1 MRSEL
6 NATDRAAALE
16 VPAGERSERRIPDSL
31 ELTDRARLA
40 LRGIA
45 GSIDERLRYHMYFF
59 VHWDCRTPYRI
70 HHGADSTCDPL
81 FAETLAMLRTMSGS
95 EEHLDIET
103 GQWAELLS
111 RIDGDLYWNYSD
123 PLRPW
128 GNSYMYAHFDGER
141 RAEDVANVAG
151 NGMLLRALLT
161 RRELLGDSSLD
172 GYLQRLV
179 RGLRRIAIHQR
190 DYSYYPDGGFGE
202 PFNFPRSGWVSTR
215 EPLAETE
222 GGEGSVTSYQA
233 TPLSG
238 LVRWYQ
244 ASGDTQALDLAG
256 RLARFC
262 MKRRFWGGVAD
273 PHGDFAGLPI
283 QIATSLPDPAC
294 VAGAELGHWFSHGHA
309 RAWTLRALLDYG
321 AATGDERVLEFVR
334 RGYEYTLTMGIPRI
348 GWYNVFPGRLNFTEG
363 CMLGD
368 MVALGIRLSDYGVG
382 DYWDDVDAVVRNH
395 LCEQQVLDAD
405 ALRGVA
411 AASPAE
417 RREQDRTGIPH
428 QYSMEQV
435 IERSLGIFAG
445 ISLPDCIPE
454 GWVWSMQCCTGTA
467 AQGLYYA
474 WEGAVRENGDS
485 ATVNLLLNRVAAGLE
500 VASHLPFSGK
510 VIIRNRSKR
519 RIAVRIPCWA
529 RHHRIVALVSG
540 REVSPR
546 WLGAYLMFESLKPG
560 DEISI
565 RFPIHETIA
574 SYTVNSRT
582 EMEQRYTC
590 TFRGS
595 TLVDI
600 DPRDERPASY
610 PLYRRSHLRRDDAP
624 MKDAT
629 GFVPRKHIVRW

>member
-16 VPAGERSERRIPDSL
+16 RRIPDSL
-31 ELTDRARLA
+31 ELTERARLA

-395 LCEQQVLDAD
+395 LCEQQVLSEEL
-405 ALRGVA
+405 LRRVA

-417 RREQDRTGIPH
+417 RREQDRTDICH
-428 QYSMEQV
+428 QHGTDQV
-435 IERSLGIFAG
+435 IERTLGIFAG
-445 ISLPDCIPE
+445 VSLPDSIPA

-474 WEGAVRENGDS
+474 WEGAVREQGDS

-510 VIIRNRSKR
+510 VTIRNRIKR

-529 RHHRIVALVSG
+529 RHHKIVALVSG

-629 GFVPRKHIVRW
+629 RFVPRKHIVRW

>member
-1 MRSEL
+1 MG
-6 NATDRAAALE
+6 ATEHAAALE
-16 VPAGERSERRIPDSL
+16 VPAGERYQRQIPDSL
-31 ELTDRARLA
+31 ELSDRARLA
-40 LRGIA
+40 LGGII
-45 GSIDERLRYHMYFF
+45 GSIDETLRYHMYFF
-59 VHWDCRTPYRI
+59 VHWDCRAPYRI

-81 FAETLAMLRTMSGS
+81 FAETLAMLRTMSGTD
-95 EEHLDIET
+95 EHLEIES

-141 RAEDVANVAG
+141 KKEDVANVAG
-151 NGMLLRALLT
+151 NGMMLRALLT
-161 RRELLGDSSLD
+161 RRELLGNSSLD
-172 GYLQRLV
+172 GYIQRLV
-179 RGLRRIAIHQR
+179 RGLHRIAIHR
-190 DYSYYPDGGFGE
+190 HDYSYYPDGGFGE

-215 EPLAETE
+215 EPKAETE

-244 ASGDTQALDLAG
+244 ASGDKQALDLAA

-283 QIATSLPDPAC
+283 QIGTSLPDPAC

-321 AATGDERVLEFVR
+321 AVTGDERVLEFVR
-334 RGYEYTLTMGIPRI
+334 RGYEHTLTMGIPRI

-395 LCEQQVLDAD
+395 LCEQQVLSEEL
-405 ALRGVA
+405 LRSVA
-411 AASPAE
+411 AASPVE
-417 RREQDRTGIPH
+417 RREQDRTDICH
-428 QYSMEQV
+428 QHGTEQV

-445 ISLPDCIPE
+445 VSLPDCIPG

-485 ATVNLLLNRVAAGLE
+485 ATINLLLNRVAAGLE
-500 VASHLPFSGK
+500 VASSLPFSGK
-510 VIIRNRSKR
+510 VTIRNRSKR
-519 RIAVRIPCWA
+519 RISVRIPCWA
-529 RHHRIVALVSG
+529 RHHRIVSLVSG
-540 REVSPR
+540 REVAPI
-546 WLGAYLMFESLKPG
+546 WLGAYVMFENLQPGATISLQ
-560 DEISI
+560 
-565 RFPIHETIA
+565 FPIHETTA
-574 SYTVNSRT
+574 SYTVSSRT

-600 DPRDERPASY
+600 DPHDERPASY

-624 MKDAT
+624 MKAAT